1 MIMKYDEITNESHTH
16 DQYEQELKDSADD
29 IFDDDHKE
37 IIDFII
43 EEDKAQISPHA
54 AKYLSKKQSF
64 IQSFFTA

>member
-1 MIMKYDEITNESHTH
+1 MSM
-16 DQYEQELKDSADD
+16 D
-29 IFDDDHKE
+29 IFEDDQQE
-37 IIDFII
+37 IVSFII

>member
-1 MIMKYDEITNESHTH
+1 M
-16 DQYEQELKDSADD
+16 ADD
-29 IFDDDHKE
+29 VFDDDHKD